1 MLKLSEEI
9 RKKESLEEEENV
21 EREITRRRREIDDN
35 NADAASRA
43 RNAQQIIEGATKAS
57 LVLIPFSPLLGCFDH
72 THQHTVQRSYLF
84 CGLNPV

>member
-57 LVLIPFSPLLGCFDH
+57 LVLIPVSPLLVGFDH
-72 THQHTVQRSYLF
+72 THQHTIHRSYLF
-84 CGLNPV
+84 LGINPV

>member
-1 MLKLSEEI
+1 MLRLSEEI

-21 EREITRRRREIDDN
+21 EREITRRRREIDDY

-57 LVLIPFSPLLGCFDH
+57 LVLTPVSPLLVGFDH
-72 THQHTVQRSYLF
+72 THQHTTSLILV
-84 CGLNPV
+84 PWD